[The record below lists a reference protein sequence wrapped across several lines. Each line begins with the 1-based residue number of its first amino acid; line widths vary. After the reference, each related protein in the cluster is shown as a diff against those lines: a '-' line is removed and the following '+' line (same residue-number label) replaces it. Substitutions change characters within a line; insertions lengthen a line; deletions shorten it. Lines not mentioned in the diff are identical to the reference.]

1 MVGAVLVRD
10 GRVVGEGFHRRAGEP
25 HAETLALSAA
35 GELARGATLY
45 INLEPCC
52 HQGRTPPCADALVR
66 AGIGRVVACH
76 RDPDIRVA
84 GRGFE
89 RLRAA
94 GIVVEV
100 GELAQAAAE
109 LNLRFLVNQVLS
121 RVQVTLK
128 WAMSLDG
135 KIATAAG
142 ESQWISGT
150 AARRWALALRAE
162 HDAIVVGS
170 GTVLAD
176 DPRLDRR
183 LGRADGRILRVVLD
197 RRLRTPPAAKLFGV
211 PGPVVIYSESRD
223 EERAEHLRERG
234 AEVVLLPAV
243 TPVTVIADLGG
254 RGVSSLLV
262 EGGREVATAFFTAEL
277 YDRLEI
283 AVGARL
289 LAGQTAPGPLGG
301 HGVTRLD
308 EAPSVERL
316 KARKCGSDLV
326 LSGFN
331 AKCLRELS
339 ANLGI

>member
-109 LNLRFLVNQVLS
+109 LNLRFLVNRVLS

-183 LGRADGRILRVVLD
+183 LGRADGRIVRVVLD

-301 HGVTRLD
+301 QGVTRLD